1 MPVTFEAGFAE
12 RRDAAQWS
20 CGGGGGGSDRPV
32 VAEHDVAGMADAMAS
47 LLLDPECAG
56 TIGAA
61 GRQCVLAHYTRDNAF
76 PAVARAETRTG

>member
-1 MPVTFEAGFAE
+1 LVGEMPVTFEAGFAG

-32 VAEHDVAGMADAMAS
+32 VAEPDAAAMADAMAS
-47 LLLDPECAG
+47 LLLDPECAV

-61 GRQCVLAHYTRDNAF
+61 GRRRVLAHYTRDK
-76 PAVARAETRTG
+76 AVTACARS